1 MSCIAFTV
9 KPILSPTETGA
20 HDGISNA
27 LLSPNKSE
35 NHYKKK
41 LFENYCIKF
50 KTLFVSEIN
59 VPGINNKSV
68 GSTFCAS

>member
-1 MSCIAFTV
+1 MHMMASPMLYSLLIRV
-9 KPILSPTETGA
+9 KTI
-20 HDGISNA
+20 
-27 LLSPNKSE
+27 
-35 NHYKKK
+35 KKK

-50 KTLFVSEIN
+50 KTLFVREIN